1 MGVCHLGG
9 HARPLGNACGGRFV
23 VGAFTGDDHCR
34 GGRRRVDGQQSD
46 DLKVLTVAG
55 SLYLFWLGVGM
66 LRNPATPVSGSVQV
80 ADSWSRWAWKGLCVS
95 GLNPKVFLLFLALL
109 PQFTDPL
116 STWPVPA
123 QIVALGGLHAVSCGV
138 VYLLVG
144 FGARA
149 VLQTRPGAAQRVSQT
164 SGAIMILIALI
175 LLAEQML

>member
-1 MGVCHLGG
+1 MAVSFLFIITPGADWAYTISAGMRGRWITPAVAGLLSGHLLATIIVAAGVGG
-9 HARPLGNACGGRFV
+9 LMASNPMI
-23 VGAFTGDDHCR
+23 
-34 GGRRRVDGQQSD
+34 
-46 DLKVLTVAG
+46 LKVLTVAG

-109 PQFTDPL
+109 PLFTDPL
-116 STWPVPA
+116 
-123 QIVALGGLHAVSCGV
+123 
-138 VYLLVG
+138 YLLVG